1 MLAVLQP
8 TMASS
13 HTEETIYHPQ
23 DAIAAT
29 IKSAT
34 LTGGAGLLTSAVQNT
49 LAKQN
54 VGPLGIFFRTG
65 GTIAVFGMSMALS
78 FKRHRRMLT
87 VIS

>member
-1 MLAVLQP
+1 
-8 TMASS
+8 MASP
-13 HTEETIYHPQ
+13 HTEEAIYHPQ

-65 GTIAVFGMSMALS
+65 GTIAVFGTSMTLS
-78 FKRHRRMLT
+78 FKSRRRMLT
-87 VIS
+87 IIS